1 MKKRVVTISAIV
13 AGIIILVLF
22 FLWVLLP
29 RIMLYKIVKNSLP
42 SIDKTAEYFTDFNM
56 TNNDVQTIDN
66 GYISVKIPDR
76 FIHNEEKAE
85 LIPYLYN
92 TSDNS
97 ETFFFMPEKGD
108 LNGLNL
114 LNPEMYK
121 DIDGVPSDIGIK
133 EITKG
138 FESIGKGL
146 PDSAY
151 NTYKLMLLI
160 NKDDYSFWN
169 LKKGV
174 CFSIAAVMKEILMSS
189 YGEFYL
195 YERDNI
201 RGIIMIT
208 EIEDKYQVIFDIYN
222 SDDLNT
228 VHTLQIGVK
237 NIDDAYAII
246 NSAEF
251 I

>member
-1 MKKRVVTISAIV
+1 MKKRVITISAIV
-13 AGIIILVLF
+13 VGVLIIGWFCIC
-22 FLWVLLP
+22 VLLP
-29 RIMLYKIVKNSLP
+29 RVMLYKIVKNNLP
-42 SIDKTAEYFTDFNM
+42 SIDKNAEYFTDFNM

-66 GYISVKIPDR
+66 GYISVKIPSDYYQQTR
-76 FIHNEEKAE
+76 NLE
-85 LIPYLYN
+85 LMPYLYK
-92 TSDNS
+92 SPDNE
-97 ETFFFMPEKGD
+97 ETVFFMKEPDD
-108 LNGLNL
+108 LSGLNL
-114 LNPEMYK
+114 LRPENFENMEN
-121 DIDGVPSDIGIK
+121 VPKDIGIK
-133 EITKG
+133 EITSG

-169 LKKGV
+169 IKKGT
-174 CFSIAAVMKEILMSS
+174 CFAIIAVMKEILMSS
-189 YGEFYL
+189 YEEFYL
-195 YERDNI
+195 YERDDI
-201 RGIIMIT
+201 RGIIIIT
-208 EIEDKYQVIFDIYN
+208 ERENKYQVIFEIYN